1 MTNETPDAAVA
12 PLDVHAAER
21 LWQGY
26 VATHPEHAWDTPV
39 VEHFG
44 DSARL
49 ADELLALVLDGR
61 KRATASLLADFAAEG
76 QLPPRIGSHWIAC
89 DGAGRPRVVLRSVE
103 LRVGPV
109 HSVDD
114 AFAWDEGEDDRTR
127 ATWLEQHRTF
137 WRRTC
142 AARGVEL
149 DEGSE
154 VVFERLRV
162 VWPPEHADRAAT
174 TPVSS

>member
-1 MTNETPDAAVA
+1 MTAAP
-12 PLDVHAAER
+12 PLPPAAQHDEAAAAR
-21 LWQGY
+21 LWQEY
-26 VATHPEHAWDTPV
+26 LAAHPEQAWDVPT

-44 DSARL
+44 DSAPL
-49 ADELLALVLDGR
+49 ADELLALVLQGT
-61 KRATASLLADFAAEG
+61 KRATATLLADFAAED
-76 QLPPRIGSHWIAC
+76 QLPPRVGSHWIAC

-127 ATWLEQHRTF
+127 ATWLEQHLRF

-149 DEGSE
+149 DEASE

-162 VWPPEHADRAAT
+162 VWPPEHAD
-174 TPVSS
+174 PES

>member
-1 MTNETPDAAVA
+1 MTSPQPRPPVA
-12 PLDVHAAER
+12 PLDEEAAAR
-21 LWQGY
+21 LWQDY
-26 VATHPEHAWDTPV
+26 LAAHPEHAWDTPV

-44 DSARL
+44 DSAPL
-49 ADELLALVLDGR
+49 ADELLDLVLHGP
-61 KRATASLLADFAAEG
+61 KRATATLLADFAAAGE
-76 QLPPRIGSHWIAC
+76 LPPRIGSHWVAC
-89 DGAGRPRVVLRSVE
+89 DGAGRPRAVLRSVE

-127 ATWLEQHRTF
+127 ASWLEQHLGY

-142 AARGVEL
+142 AARGAEL
-149 DEGSE
+149 DESAE

-162 VWPPEHADRAAT
+162 VWPPEHADRA
-174 TPVSS
+174 TP